1 MSLSRFKRIVLP
13 CPTALTG
20 GPEAIHQL
28 AYALQSLRLECYVAY
43 FGVSHQLARAGDTL
57 RCEPAGSPQMLD
69 HYARYYPRV
78 APQITLGEETM
89 VIFPESLAG
98 QATNWD
104 GPTAVWW
111 LSVDNAVRGD
121 PRLKESSFREQLF
134 ARQDL
139 IHFYQSAYAREYLR
153 SQGATR
159 LYDLGDYTSEIFT
172 LGPPPALSAS
182 PICAYNAVKGSE
194 LAQSFFAQHPRL
206 AGLPLK
212 GYTKAQLREIFQQRM
227 FYVDFGHFPGKD
239 RLARE
244 AAASGSIVFVQRTGA
259 GGVYED
265 FPLPDLFKFGAD
277 DIASG
282 ELARRLDAIAAAPAE
297 FWALQAGFRDLV
309 ANEKNTFHAQV
320 ARHWGKPQ
328 LG

>member
-1 MSLSRFKRIVLP
+1 MSLSKYKRIVLP
-13 CPTALTG
+13 CPTALSG

-43 FGVSHQLARAGDTL
+43 FGASHQLVRSTETL
-57 RCEPAGSPQMLD
+57 RCEPAAEPTMMER
-69 HYARYYPRV
+69 YARYYPRV
-78 APQITLGEETM
+78 APQIPLDEDTV
-89 VIFPESLAG
+89 VIFPEALVGLAPS
-98 QATNWD
+98 WR
-104 GPTAVWW
+104 GPIGVWW
-111 LSVDNAVRGD
+111 LSVDNAMRGE
-121 PRLKESSFREQLF
+121 PRMNEAAFREQVF

-139 IHFYQSAYAREYLR
+139 IHLYQSAYAREFLR
-153 SQGATR
+153 SHGATR

-182 PICAYNAVKGSE
+182 PTCAYNAAKGSD
-194 LAQSFFAQHPRL
+194 LAQTFFAENPRF

-212 GYTKAQLREIFQQRM
+212 GYTKAQLRDIFQERM

-259 GGVYED
+259 GGFYED
-265 FPLPDLFKFGAD
+265 FPLPDLFKFSAD
-277 DIASG
+277 DVASG
-282 ELARRLDAIAAAPAE
+282 ELARRLDAVAAAPAE
-297 FWALQAGFRDLV
+297 FWAQQAGFRDVV
-309 ANEKNTFHAQV
+309 ASEKNTFHAQV
-320 ARHWGKPQ
+320 ARHWGKPR